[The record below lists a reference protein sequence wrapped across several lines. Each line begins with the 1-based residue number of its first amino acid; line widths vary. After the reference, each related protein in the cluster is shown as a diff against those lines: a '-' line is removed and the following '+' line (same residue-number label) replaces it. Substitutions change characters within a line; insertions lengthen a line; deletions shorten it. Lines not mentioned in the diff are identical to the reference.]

1 MYLRL
6 LLVIDPMSK
15 RIGKFSSPFS
25 DNSAHEQ
32 CVWIAIAAINGLVL
46 AGINTKGLEPER
58 GARIMHGDERARD
71 TLDPPICYLWHRP
84 RSGP

>member
-1 MYLRL
+1 MNLRL

-15 RIGKFSSPFS
+15 RVGKFPSPFS

-46 AGINTKGLEPER
+46 AGINTKGLELER

-71 TLDPPICYLWHRP
+71 TLDRPICYLWHRP

>member
-1 MYLRL
+1 MYMGLY
-6 LLVIDPMSK
+6 LVIDPMSK
-15 RIGKFSSPFS
+15 RVGKFSSPFS

-71 TLDPPICYLWHRP
+71 TLDRPICYLWHRP
-84 RSGP
+84 RPDP

>member
-1 MYLRL
+1 MYMGLS
-6 LLVIDPMSK
+6 LVIDPMSK
-15 RIGKFSSPFS
+15 RVGKFSSPFS

-71 TLDPPICYLWHRP
+71 TLDRPICYLWHRP
-84 RSGP
+84 RPGP